1 MNFQAQLEQLRRI
14 WTSLAVWQRVS
25 IFVAAVAVVGGM
37 AGFSK
42 WRSES
47 DFKPLFT
54 NMNPEDA
61 GAIVEKLKESGAEYR
76 VTDNGAAVLVR
87 SDRVAE
93 SRLQIAAAGLPRT
106 GRIGFE
112 LFDKTNLGT
121 TDFGEQINFR
131 RALEGE
137 LERSIRS
144 VSEVD
149 QARVHLTFAKDS
161 VFLESREPAK
171 ASVLLKV
178 RNGAVLAPAN
188 VAAITHL
195 VASAVDGLLPAAVS
209 VMDNEGNLLTK
220 PKKNGDLDG
229 ASDELIEYRKK
240 LERDLLE
247 KANGTLEP
255 LLGKGR
261 YRIGLSVDCDFAS
274 GEQSEETYDPEKS
287 VMLTSQKSEET
298 NATVSSGGVPGT
310 ASNLPRPPARSTSG
324 GANVSRKTENIS
336 YQSSRTVRR
345 LKLPQGSIKRI
356 SASLL
361 LDHAIR
367 WESTNGQM
375 QRTLVPPSAE
385 NLRAIRELV
394 SAAIGVVPSRGDQL
408 VIESLPFE
416 DTLQAPSV
424 KKINPAPGGQAPQT
438 APQGLKWPMPL
449 TDWRLLAAAGGGL
462 AVILAALFL
471 WRRKVRRKRMQV
483 IAAAPAI
490 AAGEG
495 VAAVAASDEQAA
507 LDGSGKLLLDA
518 SPQMDANRVD
528 TLVETLRASIAADPA
543 LAAGVLRVWLEEAQA

>member
-1 MNFQAQLEQLRRI
+1 MNFQAQLEQLRRM
-14 WTSLAVWQRVS
+14 WTSLAMWQRVS
-25 IFVAAVAVVGGM
+25 IVVAAVAVVGGV
-37 AGFSK
+37 AGLSQ
-42 WRSES
+42 WRREG

-54 NMNPEDA
+54 RMNPEDA
-61 GAIVEKLKESGAEYR
+61 GAIVEKLKESGTEYR
-76 VTDNGAAVLVR
+76 VADNGASVLVR
-87 SDRVAE
+87 SERVAE
-93 SRLQIAAAGLPRT
+93 ARLQIAAAGLPRM

-121 TDFGEQINFR
+121 TDFGEQINYR

-144 VSEVD
+144 VAEVE

-161 VFLESREPAK
+161 VFLDSRTPAK

-178 RNGAVLAPAN
+178 RAGVPLAPAN
-188 VAAITHL
+188 VTAITHL
-195 VASAVDGLLPAAVS
+195 VSSAVDGLTPDAVS
-209 VMDNEGNLLTK
+209 IMDNEGNLLTR
-220 PKKNGDLDG
+220 PKKNGDPDS
-229 ASDELIEYRKK
+229 ASDESIEYRKK

-287 VMLTSQKSEET
+287 VMLTSQRTEET
-298 NATVSSGGVPGT
+298 NAALSIGGVPGT
-310 ASNLPRPPARSTSG
+310 ASNLPRPPARSASG
-324 GANVSRKTENIS
+324 GGAVSRKAENIS

-345 LKLPQGSIKRI
+345 VKLPQGSIRRI

-361 LDHAIR
+361 LDHTIR

-424 KKINPAPGGQAPQT
+424 RKVDSPGPVKSPQAAPQDQRW
-438 APQGLKWPMPL
+438 PGLV
-449 TDWRLLAAAGGGL
+449 TDWRIAAAAGGVMLLL
-462 AVILAALFL
+462 AAALFL
-471 WRRKVRRKRMQV
+471 WRRKARNKRMQV
-483 IAAAPAI
+483 VSSSAPAI
-490 AAGEG
+490 EAGEG
-495 VAAVAASDEQAA
+495 AMALTSGDLPALAAASGKQPSETSQA
-507 LDGSGKLLLDA
+507 DA
-518 SPQMDANRVD
+518 IKVD
-528 TLVETLRASIAADPA
+528 TLLETLRASIAADPT